1 VCRLNP
7 GHAYTVYDTQSRSLL
22 CLVVKHAMATYQPL
36 FFLLMYTQQ
45 IEPWVLSS
53 NIQHLPRVLSSPTF
67 LASFA
72 ASTPNH
78 SVLEPLLAEQYNC
91 FKLPC
96 MHAEEDIPWEPAR
109 DPSLGPRPVAA
120 VPSLFSLSVQL
131 LVKHITAVSS
141 LWGVPDSIRSQL
153 AAAVCAQRK
162 LSPDVALLFGQ
173 DTPTELVIPDCSQLD
188 AKAMPGLLKLLLLG
202 SAEDADADASAGA
215 GTAAATAAGESGQ
228 ALAAAA
234 AAAGS
239 AAPGAARLERLE
251 LGACGRGFDDKAAA
265 VVATAGPLSGL
276 RVLRLG
282 GAYRL
287 TDTGL
292 LQLLEATSGLKEL
305 AVPSAPRLTGEGHC
319 GAPSAFVASR
329 LHAQSAFV
337 AFMLQGPSAF
347 VAFML
352 QAQAAFVAFLVEAPS
367 AFVACL
373 LQAPSAF
380 VACLLELC

>member
-1 VCRLNP
+1 ML
-7 GHAYTVYDTQSRSLL
+7 GLL
-22 CLVVKHAMATYQPL
+22 CTLGNQPTSPQTTRVWL
-36 FFLLMYTQQ
+36 CTWLLQTA
-45 IEPWVLSS
+45 L
-53 NIQHLPRVLSSPTF
+53 
-67 LASFA
+67 
-72 ASTPNH
+72 
-78 SVLEPLLAEQYNC
+78 
-91 FKLPC
+91 
-96 MHAEEDIPWEPAR
+96 HAEEDIPWEPAR

-188 AKAMPGLLKLLLLG
+188 AKAMSGLLKLLLLG
-202 SAEDADADASAGA
+202 SAEDGDADADASV
-215 GTAAATAAGESGQ
+215 GTGSAAAPAPAAGSAGQ

-234 AAAGS
+234 AG

-265 VVATAGPLSGL
+265 VVAAAGPLSGL

-292 LQLLEATSGLKEL
+292 LQLLEGAPGLKEL
-305 AVPSAPRLTGEGHC
+305 AVPSAPRLTRACHC
-319 GAPSAFVASR
+319 AAKSAGTICNCGIYACTLLNMNPSVHWLSC
-329 LHAQSAFV
+329 
-337 AFMLQGPSAF
+337 G
-347 VAFML
+347 
-352 QAQAAFVAFLVEAPS
+352 
-367 AFVACL
+367 
-373 LQAPSAF
+373 
-380 VACLLELC
+380 